1 MKKVVLFAVSAFAA
15 LAMSAQVYVGG
26 SLGFSS
32 SSLKITDGMDKL
44 SGSSF
49 QIRPE
54 VGYKLDDK
62 MALGIELGYTQGVPT
77 FGNISYSDFKGAL
90 SSVASAATDIV
101 GGKNFGILSGTS
113 VKISGLAVAPYFRY
127 NFVSNKYFD
136 LFAELRIGY
145 TGAKAKMQG
154 WDETTGEKTGDAD
167 LKLNI
172 FEAGI
177 RPGIAVKVTDKI
189 NLTAKLGNLGYQN
202 MSVNLEDMLGKGAPK
217 PKLNRFGLNLD
228 ANNIVFGLSYNF

>member
-1 MKKVVLFAVSAFAA
+1 MKKVVLFAVAAFAA
-15 LAMSAQVYVGG
+15 VAMSAQVYVGG

-32 SSLKITDGMDKL
+32 SSLKIADGVDKL

-77 FGNISYSDFKGAL
+77 FGNISYSDVKGAIT
-90 SSVASAATDIV
+90 SVAGAATDIL
-101 GGKNFGILSGTS
+101 GGKKFGQMMGASY
-113 VKISGLAVAPYFRY
+113 KISGLAVAPYFRY
-127 NFVSNKYFD
+127 NFIANKYFD
-136 LFAELRIGY
+136 LFAEVRIGY
-145 TGAKAKMQG
+145 TAGKVNMTG
-154 WDETTGEKTGDAD
+154 YDETTGEKEGDAD
-167 LKLNI
+167 VKLNI
-172 FEAGI
+172 FEAGV

-202 MSVNLEDMLGKGAPK
+202 MSLNLDDMGKTTIK

-228 ANNIVFGLSYNF
+228 ANNIIFGLSYNF

>member
-167 LKLNI
+167 IKLNI